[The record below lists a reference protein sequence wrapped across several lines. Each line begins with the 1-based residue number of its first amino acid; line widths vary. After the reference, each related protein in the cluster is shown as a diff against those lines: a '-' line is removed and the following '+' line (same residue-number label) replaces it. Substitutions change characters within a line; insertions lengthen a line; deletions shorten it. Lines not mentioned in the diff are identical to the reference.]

1 MIARLLMTLLCAW
14 TLAGC
19 GDGKICFGGNCG
31 NDNNDDDEDTVTVQ
45 GNVDSVAPPN
55 AVRDL
60 VSFVYSGLDPQDLAD
75 GPPFDNFRAA
85 DSDLVAEDG
94 DTFSMDRVRRGD
106 LTVIF
111 LLDASEP
118 DGVIDPGDECSV
130 LLDGGDLNDVGGGRR
145 VDIQDI
151 DIDFRES
158 SCPGGVPIATGC
170 GCARADDIRVIL
182 EPAGSPTNE
191 DG

>member
-1 MIARLLMTLLCAW
+1 MIARLTLALLCAS

-19 GDGKICFGGNCG
+19 GEGSVCFGGNCG
-31 NDNNDDDEDTVTVQ
+31 NTNNDNNEETVTVE

-60 VSFVYSGLDPQDLAD
+60 VAFVYTRLDSTDLAD
-75 GPPFDNFRAA
+75 GAPFDSYKAA
-85 DSDLVAEDG
+85 DTDVVSEDD
-94 DTFSMDRVRRGD
+94 DTFSMDRVTRGK

-111 LLDASEP
+111 LLDASDP
-118 DGVIDPGDECSV
+118 DGTIDPGDECSV

-145 VDIQDI
+145 VDIQNI

-158 SCPGGVPIATGC
+158 SCPNPPPAAGC

-182 EPAGSPTNE
+182 EPATGTATRS
-191 DG
+191 G